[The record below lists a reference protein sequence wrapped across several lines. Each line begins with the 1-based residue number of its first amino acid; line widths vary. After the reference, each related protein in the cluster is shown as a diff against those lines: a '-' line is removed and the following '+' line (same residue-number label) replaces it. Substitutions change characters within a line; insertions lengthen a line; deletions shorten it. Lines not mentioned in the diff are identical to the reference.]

1 MNLKHRQLL
10 YLWGLET
17 QYEKSVEMMIPKGPP
32 IPPSIKASRFQI
44 KSVPGQ
50 TSFSDE
56 TSNFL
61 EWHILQKKLQCPWGF
76 PSHVQRSAEA
86 FIPPAPKLILAR
98 LNPGFHV
105 EIVIVPIELEFM
117 NDQLKKALEVNI
129 KKRIVNHVW
138 GIPRLVEASLNEFMA
153 PPPPIR
159 DFVEQFKIK
168 KQHRMKSRKKGLS
181 NADKTVSS
189 SCTSLLNKE
198 QNNTS
203 YYGSLKGS
211 VQMKKRERRK
221 STLTELVPECSNKL
235 NMCVIKQSLS
245 IKLDCLPEL
254 VKELYKQSYPPALKK
269 SLPKLRTHVEGF
281 KRTRLPYILFA
292 EQDIIHH
299 LGTNLKHKQI
309 NNLWGIATTFDKS
322 VEMMIPKAPSLL
334 PAIKPSEAKIEHIG
348 MELAFQS
355 TETIEILEWHITAK
369 RFQSHWGIPLH
380 IQRSIDKFIPS
391 PPKLVLSQFSQYLDI
406 DIAVS
411 VNELIFLSEEFK
423 EALEI
428 NTNNRII
435 NHRQGLPNIIQASFK
450 SFITP
455 FPSVKDFMPLVQTG
469 EGSTTA
475 LNRSELSKID
485 TDVSAK
491 QRLCASTVSSPNC
504 KDGKGSVNSME
515 TFPVNP
521 NLEPKDEVD
530 TDMTKQSL
538 ELQSVHR
545 CSYTSKRLLKLNTPY
560 RRFKKQNRKSKW
572 SDDCLELECSIA
584 SPSYRPKCMKTVGSS
599 TWTTDPKLAD
609 LTYKPV
615 TIVGLSLGPTMM
627 GANAPLSPMTVQED
641 FNIYLKQNMGSVL
654 LPRLIPSADCE
665 ETSSKSAREIGN
677 DVSCSEQLTEEAKSH
692 IQQGE
697 EHGYVK
703 IIAGAIVKNQNEE
716 EKVQVDLSEIICA
729 QRSPTRPCDTLQ
741 ERIMITSQDPDDGNY
756 LCVSDEE
763 VYDDYYE
770 NFNKSYHTSRTHVA
784 KKKSK
789 KTFQSRYSNQTKP
802 DKTLVNSKS
811 KFSKPDCQRSRI
823 FKHEEGRKP
832 ELCNQS
838 TLFVSPTEE
847 LCWSDTDQKEK
858 CSSYSSYCDQPE
870 SPMSTREISHS
881 CRHDERSPQSSTSH
895 NPGCQQVL
903 SHEDSPFAT
912 NEDCEVYYRCE
923 SPVVFH
929 TVHEEE

>member
-1 MNLKHRQLL
+1 
-10 YLWGLET
+10 
-17 QYEKSVEMMIPKGPP
+17 
-32 IPPSIKASRFQI
+32 
-44 KSVPGQ
+44 
-50 TSFSDE
+50 
-56 TSNFL
+56 
-61 EWHILQKKLQCPWGF
+61 
-76 PSHVQRSAEA
+76 
-86 FIPPAPKLILAR
+86 
-98 LNPGFHV
+98 
-105 EIVIVPIELEFM
+105 
-117 NDQLKKALEVNI
+117 
-129 KKRIVNHVW
+129 
-138 GIPRLVEASLNEFMA
+138 
-153 PPPPIR
+153 
-159 DFVEQFKIK
+159 
-168 KQHRMKSRKKGLS
+168 
-181 NADKTVSS
+181 
-189 SCTSLLNKE
+189 
-198 QNNTS
+198 
-203 YYGSLKGS
+203 
-211 VQMKKRERRK
+211 
-221 STLTELVPECSNKL
+221 
-235 NMCVIKQSLS
+235 
-245 IKLDCLPEL
+245 
-254 VKELYKQSYPPALKK
+254 
-269 SLPKLRTHVEGF
+269 
-281 KRTRLPYILFA
+281 
-292 EQDIIHH
+292 
-299 LGTNLKHKQI
+299 
-309 NNLWGIATTFDKS
+309 
-322 VEMMIPKAPSLL
+322 
-334 PAIKPSEAKIEHIG
+334 
-348 MELAFQS
+348 
-355 TETIEILEWHITAK
+355 
-369 RFQSHWGIPLH
+369 
-380 IQRSIDKFIPS
+380 
-391 PPKLVLSQFSQYLDI
+391 
-406 DIAVS
+406 
-411 VNELIFLSEEFK
+411 
-423 EALEI
+423 
-428 NTNNRII
+428 
-435 NHRQGLPNIIQASFK
+435 
-450 SFITP
+450 
-455 FPSVKDFMPLVQTG
+455 MPLVQTG
-469 EGSTTA
+469 EGSTRA

>member
-1 MNLKHRQLL
+1 
-10 YLWGLET
+10 
-17 QYEKSVEMMIPKGPP
+17 
-32 IPPSIKASRFQI
+32 
-44 KSVPGQ
+44 
-50 TSFSDE
+50 
-56 TSNFL
+56 
-61 EWHILQKKLQCPWGF
+61 
-76 PSHVQRSAEA
+76 
-86 FIPPAPKLILAR
+86 
-98 LNPGFHV
+98 
-105 EIVIVPIELEFM
+105 
-117 NDQLKKALEVNI
+117 
-129 KKRIVNHVW
+129 
-138 GIPRLVEASLNEFMA
+138 
-153 PPPPIR
+153 
-159 DFVEQFKIK
+159 
-168 KQHRMKSRKKGLS
+168 
-181 NADKTVSS
+181 
-189 SCTSLLNKE
+189 
-198 QNNTS
+198 
-203 YYGSLKGS
+203 
-211 VQMKKRERRK
+211 
-221 STLTELVPECSNKL
+221 
-235 NMCVIKQSLS
+235 
-245 IKLDCLPEL
+245 
-254 VKELYKQSYPPALKK
+254 
-269 SLPKLRTHVEGF
+269 
-281 KRTRLPYILFA
+281 
-292 EQDIIHH
+292 
-299 LGTNLKHKQI
+299 
-309 NNLWGIATTFDKS
+309 
-322 VEMMIPKAPSLL
+322 
-334 PAIKPSEAKIEHIG
+334 
-348 MELAFQS
+348 
-355 TETIEILEWHITAK
+355 
-369 RFQSHWGIPLH
+369 
-380 IQRSIDKFIPS
+380 
-391 PPKLVLSQFSQYLDI
+391 
-406 DIAVS
+406 
-411 VNELIFLSEEFK
+411 
-423 EALEI
+423 
-428 NTNNRII
+428 
-435 NHRQGLPNIIQASFK
+435 
-450 SFITP
+450 
-455 FPSVKDFMPLVQTG
+455 
-469 EGSTTA
+469 
-475 LNRSELSKID
+475 
-485 TDVSAK
+485 
-491 QRLCASTVSSPNC
+491 
-504 KDGKGSVNSME
+504 ME